1 MSEPIIERVEDYALS
16 KKDRPKAEF
25 SEIGIVGCGTTG
37 QRLAIMIASRGMDVV
52 FIEVSRKKIEQ
63 ALKDIERELDYKV
76 KRWGITPSEKKAIMS
91 RIRGTLDYADLK
103 NCDLVIE
110 SILSSQKDQSLEIRK
125 EVFKKIEQYVSPTTI
140 IATNST
146 TIAITELA
154 AALVHKDRCISMHIS
169 TASPDASLVEV
180 VRSMYTTEKICK
192 EVQKFAILLGKS
204 FVRVA
209 ESPGLISVRL
219 FAPMINEA
227 CDILME
233 RVADMEKIDFA
244 AKKSMNLFY
253 GPFEMADKIGIDR
266 LVRWLDNMYSEFG
279 DLRYKASPLL
289 RRLNRANMLGRK
301 TGKGFYEYDERG
313 KKIGPAL
320 TKYIF

>member
-1 MSEPIIERVEDYALS
+1 MSDPIIERVEDFALS
-16 KKDRPKAEF
+16 QKDRPKAEF
-25 SEIGIVGCGTTG
+25 SEVGIVGCGTTG
-37 QRLAIMIASRGMDVV
+37 QKLAIMIASRGIEVV
-52 FIEVSRKKIEQ
+52 FIELNEEKIKQ
-63 ALKDIERELDYKV
+63 ALREIDAELENKV
-76 KRWGITPSEKKAIMS
+76 RRWGITPSEKRAIMS
-91 RIRGTLDYADLK
+91 RIRGTLEYADLK

-110 SILSSQKDQSLEIRK
+110 SILSTNREHAREIRK
-125 EVFKKIEQYVSPTTI
+125 EVFQKIEEHVSPTTI

-154 AALVHKDRCISMHIS
+154 AVLKHKDRCISMHIS

-180 VRSMYTTEKICK
+180 VRSMYTTEKTCR
-192 EVQKFAILLGKS
+192 EVQKFAILIGKH

-227 CDILME
+227 CDILLE

-266 LVRWLDNMYSEFG
+266 VVRWLDNMYEEFG
-279 DLRYKASPLL
+279 DLRYKASPIL
-289 RRLNRANMLGRK
+289 RRLNRAHHFGRK
-301 TGKGFYEYDERG
+301 SGIGFYRYDENG
-313 KKIGPAL
+313 KKIEPAL
-320 TKYIF
+320 DKFIF

>member
-1 MSEPIIERVEDYALS
+1 MNEPIIERVEEYALS
-16 KKDRPKAEF
+16 KKDKPKAEF

-37 QRLAIMIASRGMDVV
+37 QRLAIMIASRGMEVI
-52 FIEVSRKKIEQ
+52 FLEVSQEKIDQ
-63 ALKDIERELDYKV
+63 ALREIEKELDYKV

-91 RIRGTLDYADLK
+91 RIHGTLDYADFK

-110 SILSSQKDQSLEIRK
+110 SILSSQNTQSLEIRK
-125 EVFKKIEQYVSPTTI
+125 EIFKKIEENVSPSTI

-154 AALVHKDRCISMHIS
+154 SVLEHKDRCISMHIS
-169 TASPDASLVEV
+169 TVSPDASLVEV
-180 VRSMYTTEKICK
+180 VKSMYTTEKICND
-192 EVQKFAILLGKS
+192 VQKFAILLGKS

-209 ESPGLISVRL
+209 ESPGLITVRL

-233 RVADMEKIDFA
+233 RIADMENIDFA

-266 LVRWLDNMYSEFG
+266 LVRWLDNMYAEFG

-289 RRLNRANMLGRK
+289 RRLNRAKMLGRK

-313 KKIGPAL
+313 KKVGPAL

>member
-1 MSEPIIERVEDYALS
+1 MSEPIIERVEEYALS
-16 KKDRPKAEF
+16 KKDRPKSEF

-37 QRLAIMIASRGMDVV
+37 QRLAIMIAGRGMDVV
-52 FIEVSRKKIEQ
+52 FLELSQQKINQ
-63 ALKDIERELDYKV
+63 ALDNIDAALDYKV

-91 RIRGTLDYADLK
+91 RIRGTLDYSELK

-110 SILSSQKDQSLEIRK
+110 AILSSFKNQSLEIRK
-125 EVFKKIEQYVSPTTI
+125 DVFRKIEQYVSPRTI

-154 AALVHKDRCISMHIS
+154 AVLEHKDRCISMHIS

-180 VRSMYTTEKICK
+180 VRSMYTTEKTCN

-233 RVADMEKIDFA
+233 RVSDMENIDFA

-266 LVRWLDNMYSEFG
+266 LVRWLDNMYLEFG

>member
-1 MSEPIIERVEDYALS
+1 
-16 KKDRPKAEF
+16 
-25 SEIGIVGCGTTG
+25 
-37 QRLAIMIASRGMDVV
+37 
-52 FIEVSRKKIEQ
+52 
-63 ALKDIERELDYKV
+63 
-76 KRWGITPSEKKAIMS
+76 
-91 RIRGTLDYADLK
+91 
-103 NCDLVIE
+103 
-110 SILSSQKDQSLEIRK
+110 
-125 EVFKKIEQYVSPTTI
+125 
-140 IATNST
+140 
-146 TIAITELA
+146 
-154 AALVHKDRCISMHIS
+154 MHIS